1 MKQSEETVKAT
12 SLKATN
18 RYSLPKMR
26 VTREFG
32 IFVGFLVLFVIFS
45 LLSNHFL
52 SLGNLMDIAL
62 QSSINA
68 ILAIGM
74 TYVIITSGIDLSIG
88 SLLAL
93 SGFIAADLMAR
104 GSGVVVGIIGGLVV
118 GIIGGL
124 LNGFL
129 ISRLALSPFIV
140 TLGTMSIFRG
150 LVLTYSDGEPV
161 QTVPPLFKLMFAGY
175 IGPVPVPVI
184 IAAVFA
190 VIAYLILKYTPFGQ
204 HVVAVGG
211 NYEAA
216 KLTGININRTL
227 LGVYVI
233 SGLASALGALIL
245 IARIGAAEPTSG
257 TMYELD
263 AIAAAVMGGASLMG
277 GSGSIVGTLIG
288 ALIIGTLRNGLTLL
302 NVSSFYQQM
311 VIGIVII
318 LAVYADQLSKRKQ

>member
-1 MKQSEETVKAT
+1 
-12 SLKATN
+12 
-18 RYSLPKMR
+18 
-26 VTREFG
+26 
-32 IFVGFLVLFVIFS
+32 
-45 LLSNHFL
+45 
-52 SLGNLMDIAL
+52 MDIAL

-93 SGFIAADLMAR
+93 AGFIAADLMAK
-104 GSGVVVGIIGGLVV
+104 GFGVFVGLVGGLVV
-118 GIIGGL
+118 GTIGGL
-124 LNGFL
+124 LNGLL
-129 ISRLALSPFIV
+129 ISRLNLSPFIV

-161 QTVPPLFKLMFAGY
+161 QSIPPLLKLMFAGY
-175 IGPVPVPVI
+175 IGPVPIPVI

-190 VIAYLILKYTPFGQ
+190 ILAYFILKYTPFGQ

-227 LGVYVI
+227 LGVYII

-245 IARIGAAEPTSG
+245 VARIGAAEPTAG

-277 GSGSIVGTLIG
+277 GSGSIIGTLIG

-311 VIGIVII
+311 VIGLVII
-318 LAVYADQLSKRKQ
+318 LAVYADQLSKRRQ